1 MRVTL
6 TPEEVRVLG
15 SLVEKSVTTPEYYPL
30 SLVAVTAACNQKSSR
45 DPVVSYEAP
54 VVQAALH
61 GLRDKHLLWVVSGP
75 DSRVPKYKHRFREAF
90 DLSEAEAAALCLLL
104 LRGPQTAGEIKGRA
118 ERLFS
123 FREVAEVESTLEGLS
138 RLEEGPLCVRLPRQ
152 PGRKEARWA
161 HTLAGMP
168 DTAEV
173 SRVEDGAAPLLP
185 PAPSV
190 LERLASLEEEARS
203 LREEVR
209 ALRVEVDELR
219 AFRNALE

>member
-6 TPEEVRVLG
+6 APEEVRVLG

-54 VVQAALH
+54 LVQAALT

-75 DSRVPKYKHRFREAF
+75 DARVPKYKHRFREAF
-90 DLSEAEAAALCLLL
+90 DLSEAEAAALCLLM

-118 ERLFS
+118 ERLFA
-123 FREVAEVESTLEGLS
+123 FREVSEVEAALEGLS
-138 RLEEGPLCVRLPRQ
+138 RLDEGPLCVRLPRQ
-152 PGRKEARWA
+152 PGRKEARWT
-161 HTLAGMP
+161 HTFSGMP
-168 DTAEV
+168 EIGEATGEEPAALSVPSAPSLLDRVAALEAEV
-173 SRVEDGAAPLLP
+173 R
-185 PAPSV
+185 
-190 LERLASLEEEARS
+190 RLGEEAA
-203 LREEVR
+203 
-209 ALRVEVDELR
+209 ALRADVDELR